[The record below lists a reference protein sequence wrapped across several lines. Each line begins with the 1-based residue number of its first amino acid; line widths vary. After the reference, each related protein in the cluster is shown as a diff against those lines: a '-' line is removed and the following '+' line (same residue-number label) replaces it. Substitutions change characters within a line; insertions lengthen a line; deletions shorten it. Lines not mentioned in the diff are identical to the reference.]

1 MKNFSISRRQVLGSS
16 VALGLSTL
24 GLSTLVSPTFAQ
36 VAAGDN
42 KQVPGVQ
49 LYTVRASMAT
59 DVPGT
64 LRAIAGIGY
73 QEVEFAGYFDQ
84 SPQQVRGLLDD
95 LGLSAPSVHIDAPA
109 MRDDLMPLIE
119 EANVIGHDYLT
130 IAWLSP
136 DDRQSIDD
144 YKRWAEAFNRAGE
157 ICRENGV
164 RLAYHNHDFEF
175 MPLDGQ
181 VPFDILL
188 NETDADLLDLEIDMF
203 WVRKAEQ
210 DIVDVLKRAPG
221 RFTMAHIKDMNEKGN
236 MTEVGSGVIDFA
248 SVLESEAASG
258 LRHLFVEHDQP
269 TDPFKSVAM
278 SHLTLAS
285 ILD

>member
-1 MKNFSISRRQVLGSS
+1 MKNFSISRRQMLGSS
-16 VALGLSTL
+16 AALGLSAL
-24 GLSTLVSPTFAQ
+24 IAPASV
-36 VAAGDN
+36 VAATGSN

-84 SPQQVRGLLDD
+84 TPQQIRELLDD
-95 LGLSAPSVHIDAPA
+95 LGLSSPSVHIDAPA
-109 MRDDLMPLIE
+109 MRDDPMPLIE
-119 EANVIGHDYLT
+119 AAKVVGHDYLT
-130 IAWLSP
+130 VAWLSP

-157 ICRENGV
+157 MCRDNGM

-175 MPLDGQ
+175 TPIDGQ

-188 NETDADLLDLEIDMF
+188 NETDAELFDLEIDMF

-210 DIVDVLKRAPG
+210 DIVDVLKRAPD
-221 RFTMAHIKDMNEKGN
+221 RFTMAHIKDMDERGN

-248 SVLESEAASG
+248 SVLENESASG

-269 TDPFKSVAM
+269 TDAFKSVAM
-278 SHLTLAS
+278 SHLSLAS

>member
-1 MKNFSISRRQVLGSS
+1 MKNFSISRRQMLGSS
-16 VALGLSTL
+16 AALGLSAL
-24 GLSTLVSPTFAQ
+24 IAPASV
-36 VAAGDN
+36 VAATGSN

-84 SPQQVRGLLDD
+84 TPQQIRELLDD
-95 LGLSAPSVHIDAPA
+95 LGLSSPSVHIDAPA
-109 MRDDLMPLIE
+109 MRDDPMPLIE
-119 EANVIGHDYLT
+119 AARIVGHDYLT
-130 IAWLSP
+130 VAWLSP

-157 ICRENGV
+157 MCRDNGM

-175 MPLDGQ
+175 TPIDGQ

-188 NETDADLLDLEIDMF
+188 NETDAELFDLEIDMF

-210 DIVDVLKRAPG
+210 DIVDVLKRAPH
-221 RFTMAHIKDMNEKGN
+221 RFTMAHIKDMDERGN

-248 SVLESEAASG
+248 SVLANESASG

-278 SHLTLAS
+278 SHLSLAS
-285 ILD
+285 MLD